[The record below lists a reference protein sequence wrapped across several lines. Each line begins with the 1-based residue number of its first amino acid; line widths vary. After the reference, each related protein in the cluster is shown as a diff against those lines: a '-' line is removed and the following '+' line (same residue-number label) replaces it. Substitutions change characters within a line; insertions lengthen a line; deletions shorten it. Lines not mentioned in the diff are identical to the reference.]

1 MQTTVAPSEFAS
13 LPMPQVMSVA
23 TVTAV
28 VAPGES
34 GGGAFRFGVP
44 GLENADHTVADGDTW
59 SLTFQ
64 NLGVVNPSVVNTG
77 TTSLVFTTPDG
88 V

>member
-1 MQTTVAPSEFAS
+1 
-13 LPMPQVMSVA
+13 MPQVMSVA

-34 GGGAFRFGVP
+34 GGGVFLFSVP
-44 GLENADHTVADGDTW
+44 GIERAEHTVADGDTW
-59 SLTFQ
+59 TLTFQ
-64 NLGVVNPSVVNTG
+64 NLGFVNPNVQNTG
-77 TTSLVFTTPDG
+77 STNLVFTTPDG

>member
-1 MQTTVAPSEFAS
+1 MQTTVAPSEIAS

-34 GGGAFRFGVP
+34 GGGAFIFGVP
-44 GLENADHTVADGDTW
+44 GVETIEHTVADGDTW

-64 NLGVVNPSVVNTG
+64 NLGVVSPSVKNTG
-77 TTSLVFTTPDG
+77 STSLVFTTPDG